1 MGHSFQN
8 SSYFA
13 LQYNLHHA
21 VINYGSAVLVR
32 IDQCLRTGTVNEAWN
47 TRGKLKDPLERILR
61 ENGIRMPRVGQL
73 FFNVCLGLSE
83 VIRHHEALD
92 VNAVPDGPVVSGHLL
107 SHSNSFG
114 FEMEKDAVG
123 CRAFNRNCYCR
134 SALRLSR
141 TVLTAYST
149 LCVEYSFVVRNIACN
164 NALAA
169 HFALYA
175 KSGFTV
181 RNRHRDNR
189 HCCFT
194 A

>member
-73 FFNVCLGLSE
+73 FFNVMPWLE
-83 VIRHHEALD
+83 R
-92 VNAVPDGPVVSGHLL
+92 
-107 SHSNSFG
+107 SH
-114 FEMEKDAVG
+114 
-123 CRAFNRNCYCR
+123 
-134 SALRLSR
+134 
-141 TVLTAYST
+141 TAS
-149 LCVEYSFVVRNIACN
+149 
-164 NALAA
+164 
-169 HFALYA
+169 
-175 KSGFTV
+175 
-181 RNRHRDNR
+181 
-189 HCCFT
+189 
-194 A
+194 